1 MLRQT
6 CGLKQQGT
14 IPMDTLRGP
23 LGSLAGTD
31 YAEADYGGADHYD
44 AVEDEIG
51 REPPPP
57 AIGQDDRRMQVRAY
71 NHWASLLGDRHFPLI
86 ADLETGS
93 LPDFD
98 THSVLID
105 VTGGIED
112 PVVRY
117 LGQALAEE
125 SGCDPE
131 LIRSLS
137 DVPGRSL
144 VSRITDH
151 YLQIIAN
158 EAPIGFEAEFVN
170 QRGRTILY
178 RGILLPFSAS
188 LASTSV
194 DLIYGVINWK
204 ELADQQ
210 TADELLQAIDQALR
224 TAPGAPAS
232 TLLADLAHV
241 AWADGPAD
249 ADHHAEPL
257 ELTVLAEDGPGD
269 AGQPLGLADLLA
281 SARELAR
288 SAQGAED
295 RTRQAL
301 YAAIGRAH
309 DFALAALDQPDAF
322 AELVADAGLTM
333 QARAPLIPVVKLV
346 FGADYDKTRLTE
358 YATVIEHARRTGI
371 AAGALA
377 AHLSTFP
384 GGLKG
389 VLAAERDHRR
399 EASGKPA
406 RGPASAREAL
416 ARRLRE
422 LPARPLAAV
431 ASEGEEFTLILARR
445 TPAGLMVVGEVDDD
459 SALLERAARRL
470 LD

>member
-1 MLRQT
+1 
-6 CGLKQQGT
+6 
-14 IPMDTLRGP
+14 MDTLRGP
-23 LGSLAGTD
+23 LGSLTGTD
-31 YAEADYGGADHYD
+31 YAGADYLGADTYD
-44 AVEDEIG
+44 AAEDEVG
-51 REPPPP
+51 REAPPP

-71 NHWASLLGDRHFPLI
+71 NHWASLLGDRNFPLI

-117 LGQALAEE
+117 LGPALAEE
-125 SGCDPE
+125 SGCDPQH
-131 LIRSLS
+131 IRALS

-188 LASTSV
+188 LASTGV

-204 ELADQQ
+204 ELADPQ

-224 TAPGAPAS
+224 TAPGADAG
-232 TLLADLAHV
+232 TLLASLTHT

-249 ADHHAEPL
+249 AVIPAPAAASGGEEPL
-257 ELTVLAEDGPGD
+257 ELTMLAEADEP
-269 AGQPLGLADLLA
+269 QGLADLLA

-301 YAAIGRAH
+301 YAALGRAH
-309 DFALAALDQPDAF
+309 DFGLAALEQPEAF
-322 AELVADAGLTM
+322 AELVEEAGLTM

-371 AAGALA
+371 TAGALA
-377 AHLSTFP
+377 AYLSSVP

-389 VLAAERDHRR
+389 VLQAEREHRR
-399 EASGKPA
+399 EASGKPVRA
-406 RGPASAREAL
+406 ADSPREAL
-416 ARRLRE
+416 TRRLRD
-422 LPARPLAAV
+422 LPTRPLATLAD
-431 ASEGEEFTLILARR
+431 EGEEFTLILARR
-445 TPAGLMVVGEVDDD
+445 TPDGLMVVGELADDL
-459 SALLERAARRL
+459 ALLDRAAKRL

>member
-1 MLRQT
+1 
-6 CGLKQQGT
+6 
-14 IPMDTLRGP
+14 MDTLRGP
-23 LGSLAGTD
+23 LGSLAGADYEGAD
-31 YAEADYGGADHYD
+31 YAGADPYD
-44 AVEDEIG
+44 AAEDEIG
-51 REPPPP
+51 HEPPPP
-57 AIGQDDRRMQVRAY
+57 MIGQDDRRMQVRAY

-112 PVVRY
+112 PVIRY
-117 LGQALAEE
+117 IGQALAEE

-131 LIRSLS
+131 TIRSLS
-137 DVPGRSL
+137 AVPGRSL

-178 RGILLPFSAS
+178 RGILLPFSGS
-188 LASTSV
+188 LDSTSV

-204 ELADQQ
+204 ELADPQ
-210 TADELLQAIDQALR
+210 TADQLLQAIDQALR
-224 TAPGAPAS
+224 TSPHAPAS
-232 TLLADLAHV
+232 SLLADLAPDLAHA

-249 ADHHAEPL
+249 AALLALPGDEPL
-257 ELTVLAEDGPGD
+257 ELTVLAEDHSAED
-269 AGQPLGLADLLA
+269 AVPAGLADLLA
-281 SARELAR
+281 AARELAR

-309 DFALAALDQPDAF
+309 DFALAALDQPEAF
-322 AELVADAGLTM
+322 AELVEDAGLTM

-358 YATVIEHARRTGI
+358 YATVIEHACRSGV
-371 AAGALA
+371 AAGGLA
-377 AHLSTFP
+377 AYLSSFA

-389 VLAAERDHRR
+389 VVQAEREHRR
-399 EASGKPA
+399 AASGRPG
-406 RGPASAREAL
+406 RNEGSPREAL
-416 ARRLRE
+416 TRRLRA
-422 LPARPLAAV
+422 LPARPLSV
-431 ASEGEEFTLILARR
+431 LASEGEEFTLILARR
-445 TPAGLMVVGEVDDD
+445 TPEGLMVVGELADDL
-459 SALLERAARRL
+459 ALLERAARHL